1 VECTSFPTID
11 CITAAAAAAGSHC
24 HLFNLSDIQHRDGH
38 LIVEEEGDD
47 STKIKLTGLV
57 ADLSLVQSIQILPP
71 TNYFGHFFL
80 NCSLSLPKSD
90 QILDQTLIKI
100 AILPVNDLPQLD
112 ISFLSLDHHHHQQ
125 QQQHTLSKTDS
136 CTEDEDCIL
145 NLKIFDPD
153 FSSLHSCDGQDWF
166 VISIHSSSSP
176 QEMISFEIIN
186 PFACHQ
192 YAALHENFVMKCSAA
207 SQQQGEGRGRGWR

>member
-1 VECTSFPTID
+1 
-11 CITAAAAAAGSHC
+11 
-24 HLFNLSDIQHRDGH
+24 
-38 LIVEEEGDD
+38 
-47 STKIKLTGLV
+47 
-57 ADLSLVQSIQILPP
+57 
-71 TNYFGHFFL
+71 
-80 NCSLSLPKSD
+80 
-90 QILDQTLIKI
+90 
-100 AILPVNDLPQLD
+100 LPQLD
-112 ISFLSLDHHHHQQ
+112 ISFLSLDQHHHHQQ
-125 QQQHTLSKTDS
+125 QQQQQHTLSTTDS

-192 YAALHENFVMKCSAA
+192 YAALHEHFVMKCSAA
-207 SQQQGEGRGRGWR
+207 SQQQQQGEGEGREMMTFFSHLMLYVSIVLMFLFSSSWNLHL